1 MMTPNMPSIDKG
13 DFQIESVESQANNGQ
28 QNVIQTSTT
37 ALAPIGDLS
46 SLSLLKSA
54 ADEQGLALGLYCYQ
68 CTTQYSD
75 QFAFIEHLKSNEL
88 CKKMIRNVGLN
99 YCFVCKKTYESVR
112 FQKFEIIKTN
122 FVKGEKG
129 KNSLHKLSQSRRQS
143 TRPLTL
149 TPPPVVRRDSI
160 PDFARAREH
169 ELDRERGGARSKRQV
184 PRLPGDVSLARRV
197 HQAHWR

>member
-1 MMTPNMPSIDKG
+1 MTPNMPSIDKG

-112 FQKFEIIKTN
+112 YK
-122 FVKGEKG
+122 
-129 KNSLHKLSQSRRQS
+129 S
-143 TRPLTL
+143 
-149 TPPPVVRRDSI
+149 
-160 PDFARAREH
+160 
-169 ELDRERGGARSKRQV
+169 SK
-184 PRLPGDVSLARRV
+184 
-197 HQAHWR
+197 